1 MELWLIYALL
11 TVVVY
16 GGGEGLSKEPTVRL
30 GPGRMLALYS
40 LYSVPIYVAWFFL
53 GGGWSTLTPTGV
65 LLGLGSGAAG
75 AAGTALWF
83 IALERGNASVVSGFT
98 AAYPVITVVAAVVG
112 LGATLLPVQVASV
125 ALLVS
130 GACLLG
136 LAGHDG
142 AAAGPG
148 GDPRAPAPPPPVRD
162 RRDHDVRGDRPRASR
177 RRRAPDDGLPH
188 GRDPRPGPLGGGA
201 DELGPE
207 GRRRVLHAR
216 GPPREPVSASGRQP
230 FPGPGAPR
238 RRVPAV
244 AELPAHG
251 QRRSRPRP
259 RDGRVPRVLPGDL
272 PARPS
277 RRDDVLPHGDLL
289 RGHLPEGG
297 GARGPPRRPD
307 RRGPS
312 DGRGPLLLL
321 TRSRE
326 SGLHARQPAHEP
338 VGPRAARRPLFR
350 P

>member
-16 GGGEGLSKEPTVRL
+16 GVGEGLSKEPTVRL

-98 AAYPVITVVAAVVG
+98 AAYPEITVVAAVVG

-142 AAAGPG
+142 SAEGGRAWLPPMFLAVLLWGAWGVWEKLAIQEIGFAANAGVYVLASTPLYLLVARWDG
-148 GDPRAPAPPPPVRD
+148 EGRAPWD
-162 RRDHDVRGDRPRASR
+162 RRAIRGAQPALLLF
-177 RRRAPDDGLPH
+177 AIGGITMYVAIGL
-188 GRDPRPGPLGGGA
+188 GPLAVVVPLTTAYPMVAILVRRLWMEERMSLAQKVAVGFSMLGA
-201 DELGPE
+201 L
-207 GRRRVLHAR
+207 L
-216 GPPREPVSASGRQP
+216 AS
-230 FPGPGAPR
+230 
-238 RRVPAV
+238 
-244 AELPAHG
+244 L
-251 QRRSRPRP
+251 
-259 RDGRVPRVLPGDL
+259 
-272 PARPS
+272 
-277 RRDDVLPHGDLL
+277 
-289 RGHLPEGG
+289 
-297 GARGPPRRPD
+297 
-307 RRGPS
+307 
-312 DGRGPLLLL
+312 
-321 TRSRE
+321 
-326 SGLHARQPAHEP
+326 
-338 VGPRAARRPLFR
+338 
-350 P
+350 